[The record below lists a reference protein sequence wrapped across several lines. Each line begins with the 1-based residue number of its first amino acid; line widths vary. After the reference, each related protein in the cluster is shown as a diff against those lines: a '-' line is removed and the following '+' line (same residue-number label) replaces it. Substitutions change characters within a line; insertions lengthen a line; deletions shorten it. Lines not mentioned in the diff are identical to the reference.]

1 MWLRLLNVALILA
14 GTAFVGVLYALLT
27 ENLLAAKFQLPIR
40 RPPIPQK
47 DHVVLIGLGRVGR
60 RVAALLQ
67 QLKQPLVGVS
77 TMVLEPGILPQM
89 PLVVGDLTHVL
100 AKVNLSTAKSVVV
113 ATDDEM
119 ANLEIGLMAHAVN
132 PNSALVIRTFDPL
145 FSENLAR
152 LLPYAK
158 VLCAYSIAAEAF
170 AAAAFGENILNLLR
184 LNEQTILVTEYKIQA
199 GDTLNGL
206 LLAEIAYGYGVV
218 PILYQKHT
226 QEPAKLMPSDDIRL
240 ELSDRLVVLATID
253 TLQQIERGE
262 IAPRNWQVQVD
273 KALSED
279 AVFEGAMAIARVSG
293 CSINVARELMNHL
306 PGLLQF
312 LLYKHQAQR
321 LVRELSKSQV
331 VAHLVPVTIQG
342 ESDDK
347 K

>member
-1 MWLRLLNVALILA
+1 
-14 GTAFVGVLYALLT
+14 
-27 ENLLAAKFQLPIR
+27 
-40 RPPIPQK
+40 
-47 DHVVLIGLGRVGR
+47 
-60 RVAALLQ
+60 
-67 QLKQPLVGVS
+67 
-77 TMVLEPGILPQM
+77 
-89 PLVVGDLTHVL
+89 
-100 AKVNLSTAKSVVV
+100 
-113 ATDDEM
+113 
-119 ANLEIGLMAHAVN
+119 
-132 PNSALVIRTFDPL
+132 
-145 FSENLAR
+145 
-152 LLPYAK
+152 
-158 VLCAYSIAAEAF
+158 
-170 AAAAFGENILNLLR
+170 
-184 LNEQTILVTEYKIQA
+184 
-199 GDTLNGL
+199 
-206 LLAEIAYGYGVV
+206 
-218 PILYQKHT
+218 
-226 QEPAKLMPSDDIRL
+226 MPSDDIRL